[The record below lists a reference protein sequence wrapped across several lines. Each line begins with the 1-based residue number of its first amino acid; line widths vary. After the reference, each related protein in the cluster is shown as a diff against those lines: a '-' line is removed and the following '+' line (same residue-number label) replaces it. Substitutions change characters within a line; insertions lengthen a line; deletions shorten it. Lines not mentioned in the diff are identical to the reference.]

1 MNSSNNSND
10 LNNQSSV
17 IVPSEPVTVS
27 ISATVPSEP
36 VTETISSV
44 PFEQVTAATSPLKEE
59 MLPNIF
65 DSVINGRVLPQ
76 VALQHCKRL
85 LEMTAH
91 TDVAVESVASVTSIV
106 TAWIDFLTP
115 KRTPRYAGYTDVY
128 AGDEYAADE
137 YAGDEYA
144 ADEYAGSTSFMAKNF
159 HPAPQADSMWIQSM
173 KRDADWLK
181 TKCSMLNTLPDSTIR
196 PSDAKL
202 ILDFLEEAKIMIGA
216 TDIEG
221 YVLTSD
227 KKEES
232 RVAAAKKQSDRK
244 KGIRPNRFNPVETKI
259 RKTCRAQFTL
269 KPHAELVSTGSAL
282 TVSALS
288 YYPDYVRALKFVSK
302 LQGRVHTWFEPWITA
317 NSLRLAKSGLIT
329 FYAEEVAK
337 EVTKVIVGSIDEFQR
352 KYPITTVTVAM
363 MVSEWG
369 ARKEFTL
376 ESQKQGALNE
386 YLIQLLELAKVS
398 EPDALK
404 MIALIYPNP
413 EIYMLL
419 SKEACSDIYSKW
431 MDWAK
436 HLALF
441 LDDQWNKGVWK
452 SARRQMRVLPRGS
465 PVNSSGYNA
474 AADAWSNMCR
484 FVRVAVSVGGI
495 KNAPLLLKTLQLIA
509 NDQFEWGQAAN
520 KGVHSDAAVF
530 DSLTRRTRSKVS
542 DVSDGSDVSEVVDG
556 SKVSEVVDG
565 ILPWNA
571 ILNPSKFDT
580 MTVLT
585 RLTKACDNNS
595 VSLEAWL
602 GLPKVRTESTRI
614 HVDMICGC
622 VVPQMSSET
631 ADWLKSLGLFGA
643 GTWK

>member
-1 MNSSNNSND
+1 MFSDMISSNNSND
-10 LNNQSSV
+10 YNNQPSV
-17 IVPSEPVTVS
+17 IVLPEPVIDS

-36 VTETISSV
+36 
-44 PFEQVTAATSPLKEE
+44 VTAATSPLKEE

-65 DSVINGRVLPQ
+65 DLVINSRVLPQ

-91 TDVAVESVASVTSIV
+91 TAVSVESSEFVASVASVASVTSV
-106 TAWIDFLTP
+106 VAAWIDFLRP
-115 KRTPRYAGYTDVY
+115 KRASRYSGYTGY
-128 AGDEYAADE
+128 IDEYVADEYVADEYVADEYVADE
-137 YAGDEYA
+137 YANGYD
-144 ADEYAGSTSFMAKNF
+144 DSSSFMAKNF

-173 KRDADWLK
+173 KRDADWIEN
-181 TKCSMLNTLPDSTIR
+181 KCKMKNTLPDSTI
-196 PSDAKL
+196 SSLNAQL
-202 ILDFLEEAKIMIGA
+202 VLDFLEEAKIMIGA
-216 TDIEG
+216 TGIEG

-232 RVAAAKKQSDRK
+232 RVAAAKKHSDK
-244 KGIRPNRFNPVETKI
+244 KQGSKSNRFNPVETKI

-269 KPHAELVSTGSAL
+269 KPHAELVGLGST
-282 TVSALS
+282 LS

-329 FYAEEVAK
+329 FYAKEIAEEIA
-337 EVTKVIVGSIDEFQR
+337 GSIDEFQR
-352 KYPITTVTVAM
+352 KYPITTVTVSM

-386 YLIQLLELAKVS
+386 YLIQLLELAKLS
-398 EPDALK
+398 EPNALK
-404 MIALIYPNP
+404 IIALIYPDP
-413 EIYMLL
+413 DIYNLI
-419 SKEACSDIYSKW
+419 SKEACSDIYDKW
-431 MDWAK
+431 ISWAK

-484 FVRVAVSVGGI
+484 FVRVAVFVGEI
-495 KNAPLLLKTLQLIA
+495 KDAPLLLKTLQLIA
-509 NDQFEWGQAAN
+509 NDQFEWGQAAG

-530 DSLTRRTRSKVS
+530 DSLTRRTRSN
-542 DVSDGSDVSEVVDG
+542 VSEV
-556 SKVSEVVDG
+556 SEVSEVVDG

-580 MTVLT
+580 TTVLT
-585 RLTKACDNNS
+585 RLSKACEING
-595 VSLEAWL
+595 VSLDAWL
-602 GLPKVRTESTRI
+602 GLPKVRTELTRT

-622 VVPQMSSET
+622 KVPQMSKET

-643 GTWK
+643 GMWK

>member
-1 MNSSNNSND
+1 MFSEMISSND
-10 LNNQSSV
+10 YNNQPSV
-17 IVPSEPVTVS
+17 IVPPEPVTDS

-36 VTETISSV
+36 
-44 PFEQVTAATSPLKEE
+44 VTAATSPLKEE

-65 DSVINGRVLPQ
+65 DLVVNGRVLPQ

-91 TDVAVESVASVTSIV
+91 TDVSSESIASVTSIV
-106 TAWIDFLTP
+106 TAWIDFLRP
-115 KRTPRYAGYTDVY
+115 KRASRYAGYAGYTDEYV
-128 AGDEYAADE
+128 ADEYVADE
-137 YAGDEYA
+137 YANCYDE
-144 ADEYAGSTSFMAKNF
+144 SNSFMAKNF
-159 HPAPQADSMWIQSM
+159 HPAPQADSMWIQSL

-181 TKCSMLNTLPDSTIR
+181 NKCKMSVTLPDSTIR
-196 PSDAKL
+196 PSDAQL
-202 ILDFLEEAKIMIGA
+202 VLDFLEEAKIMIGA
-216 TDIEG
+216 TGIEG

-269 KPHAELVSTGSAL
+269 KPHAELVGL
-282 TVSALS
+282 GSALS

-329 FYAEEVAK
+329 FYADEVAK
-337 EVTKVIVGSIDEFQR
+337 VIAGSIDEFQR

-386 YLIQLLELAKVS
+386 YLIKLLELAKVS
-398 EPDALK
+398 ESDALT
-404 MIALIYPNP
+404 MIALIYPDP
-413 EIYMLL
+413 EIYKLI
-419 SKEACSDIYSKW
+419 SKEACVYIYDKW
-431 MDWAK
+431 ISWAK

-484 FVRVAVSVGGI
+484 FVRVAVSVGRI
-495 KNAPLLLKTLQLIA
+495 KDAPLLLKTLQLIA
-509 NDQFEWGQAAN
+509 NDQFKWGQEAD
-520 KGVHSDAAVF
+520 KGVHSDAGVF
-530 DSLTRRTRSKVS
+530 DSLTRRTRSNVFE
-542 DVSDGSDVSEVVDG
+542 VVDGSKLSEVVDG
-556 SKVSEVVDG
+556 SKLSEVVDG
-565 ILPWNA
+565 VLPWNA

-585 RLTKACDNNS
+585 RLSKACENNS
-595 VSLEAWL
+595 VSLDAWL
-602 GLPKVRTESTRI
+602 GLPKVRTELTRS

-622 VVPQMSSET
+622 KVPQMSTET
-631 ADWLKSLGLFGA
+631 ADWLKTLGLFGA